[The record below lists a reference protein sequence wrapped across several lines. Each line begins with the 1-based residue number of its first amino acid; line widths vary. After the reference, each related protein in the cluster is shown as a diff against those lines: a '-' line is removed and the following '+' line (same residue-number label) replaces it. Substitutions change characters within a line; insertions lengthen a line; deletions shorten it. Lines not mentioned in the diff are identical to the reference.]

1 MLTGKRF
8 RLRGEELVSSP
19 IGTPQDAATDR
30 EQVLEAL
37 KGLAGPDGTDRI
49 DQASQKYSQAQ
60 KEAMD
65 ALVRP
70 NKFLVH
76 GTMPQKKPKPSLRS
90 AASAFPLGEHTAGR
104 DYT

>member
-37 KGLAGPDGTDRI
+37 KGLAGPGRHGSHRSGVAKIFPGSERSDGCT
-49 DQASQKYSQAQ
+49 
-60 KEAMD
+60 
-65 ALVRP
+65 
-70 NKFLVH
+70 
-76 GTMPQKKPKPSLRS
+76 
-90 AASAFPLGEHTAGR
+90 
-104 DYT
+104 